1 MFSGCIAS
9 NTGLK
14 RVKAQSQ
21 WVKLWGTFICKQWG
35 APCPGLFIFTRWYL
49 CKCNPLNDNRRI
61 VCVGLTIFWGLA
73 LKKMIF
79 VMIMLWNNM
88 LQPTPFLCFKVEC
101 QWSIMLIWTKFWKR
115 LMKNSTYFGSHC
127 VFITWPLLLETIF
140 IGTQD
145 LLRNPSSYG
154 DAGIG
159 LRIGWGRENLESW
172 ILPTSSFRY
181 IMP

>member
-49 CKCNPLNDNRRI
+49 CKCNPLSDNRRI

-88 LQPTPFLCFKVEC
+88 LQPTLFLCFKVEMSMVNNAYLD
-101 QWSIMLIWTKFWKR
+101 QVLKNINEEFNVFWK
-115 LMKNSTYFGSHC
+115 
-127 VFITWPLLLETIF
+127 PLRF
-140 IGTQD
+140 
-145 LLRNPSSYG
+145 YYV
-154 DAGIG
+154 
-159 LRIGWGRENLESW
+159 
-172 ILPTSSFRY
+172 TSSVRNDIY
-181 IMP
+181 WDARSLEEP